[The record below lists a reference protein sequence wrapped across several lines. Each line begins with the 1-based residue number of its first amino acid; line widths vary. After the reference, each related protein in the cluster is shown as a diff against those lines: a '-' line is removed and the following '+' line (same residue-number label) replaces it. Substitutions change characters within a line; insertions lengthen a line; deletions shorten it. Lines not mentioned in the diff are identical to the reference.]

1 MTTAISSL
9 NRAPKAMTYFE
20 PSAVHS
26 VSDPWPDLA
35 SEIPGQSASQ
45 SGHLSNQA
53 RSVRAWL
60 LHACLVL
67 GILLSDTQEEV
78 LAAGT
83 SSCVHSETKH
93 AGQQDSDWRTAE
105 SGEALFSQSIS
116 NPRLDS
122 QRSSGVDRQGS
133 SKQTIVL
140 ERAETNP
147 PGSSEKGADVDGA
160 ASISIDRMCQTIEDA
175 ARANALPMQFL
186 AHLIWQESRFD
197 PRAVSHAGAQGVAQF
212 MPKTAMWRG
221 LQNPFEPT
229 TAILKS
235 AELLSDLVRQ
245 FGKLGLAA
253 AAYNAG
259 PKRVQDWLDRRAG
272 LPKETEAYVRII
284 TGHSADEWRAAK
296 DLLVLNP
303 STREPVP
310 CPTIAEGSPKANVR
324 MALAPVKQEFAW
336 GVQLVGSGSEAVA
349 RAAYQEMQKK
359 YGSLLG
365 AQEPLVLRT
374 SVGRASSWYRVRVG
388 AATRES
394 AEGLCAKLRASGG
407 SCLVQRN

>member
-67 GILLSDTQEEV
+67 GIFLSDTQEEV

-122 QRSSGVDRQGS
+122 QRSSGVDRQGN

-272 LPKETEAYVRII
+272 LPKRPKRM
-284 TGHSADEWRAAK
+284 SA
-296 DLLVLNP
+296 L
-303 STREPVP
+303 
-310 CPTIAEGSPKANVR
+310 SPGTLPMNGG
-324 MALAPVKQEFAW
+324 P
-336 GVQLVGSGSEAVA
+336 
-349 RAAYQEMQKK
+349 
-359 YGSLLG
+359 
-365 AQEPLVLRT
+365 LRT
-374 SVGRASSWYRVRVG
+374 SLS
-388 AATRES
+388 
-394 AEGLCAKLRASGG
+394 
-407 SCLVQRN
+407 

>member
-93 AGQQDSDWRTAE
+93 AGQQNSDWRTAE
-105 SGEALFSQSIS
+105 SGGALFSQSIR
-116 NPRLDS
+116 NPTLNS
-122 QRSSGVDRQGS
+122 QRSSGADRQGN

-147 PGSSEKGADVDGA
+147 PVSAEKGADVDGA
-160 ASISIDRMCQTIEDA
+160 PSISIDRMCQTIEDA
-175 ARANALPMQFL
+175 ARANPLPMQFL

-197 PRAVSHAGAQGVAQF
+197 PRPVSHAGAQGIAQTT
-212 MPKTAMWRG
+212 PKRKPSPG
-221 LQNPFEPT
+221 LQTPF
-229 TAILKS
+229 
-235 AELLSDLVRQ
+235 
-245 FGKLGLAA
+245 
-253 AAYNAG
+253 
-259 PKRVQDWLDRRAG
+259 
-272 LPKETEAYVRII
+272 
-284 TGHSADEWRAAK
+284 GH
-296 DLLVLNP
+296 
-303 STREPVP
+303 T
-310 CPTIAEGSPKANVR
+310 
-324 MALAPVKQEFAW
+324 
-336 GVQLVGSGSEAVA
+336 
-349 RAAYQEMQKK
+349 
-359 YGSLLG
+359 
-365 AQEPLVLRT
+365 
-374 SVGRASSWYRVRVG
+374 
-388 AATRES
+388 
-394 AEGLCAKLRASGG
+394 
-407 SCLVQRN
+407 